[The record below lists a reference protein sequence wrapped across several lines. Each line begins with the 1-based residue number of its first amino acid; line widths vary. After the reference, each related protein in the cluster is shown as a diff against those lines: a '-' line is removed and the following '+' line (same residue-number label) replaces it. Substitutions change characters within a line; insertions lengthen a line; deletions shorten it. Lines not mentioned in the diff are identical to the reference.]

1 MGSPIDPQNA
11 GHAEKR
17 EHAVEILID
26 GNPVKAPDHSAS
38 EGQLLALIGKKI
50 EDAYLVLI
58 KGKRERE
65 SFKDRPDEQIK
76 LHKGMKFVTVNVGP
90 TPVS

>member
-1 MGSPIDPQNA
+1 MGSPTTPQDA
-11 GHAEKR
+11 DAKKPAR
-17 EHAVEILID
+17 RVDIVID
-26 GNPVKAPDHSAS
+26 GNTVKAPDHA
-38 EGQLLALIGKKI
+38 ETERQLLALVGKKV

-65 SFKDRPDEQIK
+65 SYKDRPDEQIK